1 MIRRLGRD
9 VAGQGLVEFIFAL
22 PVCMT
27 IFFGIYEFSR
37 YYTTRLRIRTAVAE
51 ATRFATTGNTLT
63 DADTGDPLS
72 RAVSIQQ
79 TILNQVA
86 HFGVTSGDITLDPAD
101 GGGPEE
107 IVTVSVN
114 YEYQVAMPL
123 MAKVF
128 EADALDFSVSTS
140 MRNEPFFETDGQ

>member
-1 MIRRLGRD
+1 
-9 VAGQGLVEFIFAL
+9 VEFIFAL
-22 PVCMT
+22 PIFMVL
-27 IFFGIYEFSR
+27 FFGIFEFSR

-72 RAVSIQQ
+72 RSVSIRQ
-79 TILNQVA
+79 TILNQA
-86 HFGVTSGDITLDPAD
+86 QQFGVTADDTSLDPED

-107 IVTVSVN
+107 IVTVSVD
-114 YEYQVAMPL
+114 YDYHVAVPV

-128 EADALDFSVSTS
+128 DAAVLDFTVATT
-140 MRNEPFFETDGQ
+140 MRNEPFFE